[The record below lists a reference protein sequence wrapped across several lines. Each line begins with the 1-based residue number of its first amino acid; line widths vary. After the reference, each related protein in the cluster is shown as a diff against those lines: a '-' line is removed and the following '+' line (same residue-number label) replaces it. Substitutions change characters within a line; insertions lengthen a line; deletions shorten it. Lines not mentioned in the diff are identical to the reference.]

1 MTVVAKMPSN
11 NQHPNLIIDT
21 TFVGVEDISIFV
33 DASLGHRNGP
43 NNRGGCGLYILDNN
57 TNQHPPR
64 VIFRES
70 VNLGPQTSSTLCE
83 LCAIYLAADWVLNN
97 PDVVSGKKIRIYSD
111 NRSSIWLL
119 SGQHNVREN
128 SLISPVQKTLEH
140 LESGAS
146 LCQSLTLTWVRAH
159 VGHFGNEGADQL
171 AKLGSR
177 AILPPIDWPF
187 SDPVPQNVP
196 QNVPADQVSRT
207 GPLRSRG
214 L

>member
-1 MTVVAKMPSN
+1 MMTSVAKMPSN
-11 NQHPNLIIDT
+11 NQHLFIDT
-21 TFVGVEDISIFV
+21 TFVGVDDISIFV

-57 TNQHPPR
+57 TNQHLPR

-70 VNLGPQTSSTLCE
+70 VNLGAQTSSTLCE

-97 PDVVSGKKIRIYSD
+97 PDVVSGKKICIHSD
-111 NRSSIWLL
+111 SQSSIWLL
-119 SGQHNVREN
+119 SGQHIVREN
-128 SLISPVQKTLEH
+128 SLISPVQKTREH
-140 LESGAS
+140 LESGAL
-146 LCQSLTLTWVRAH
+146 LCQSLTLKWVRAH
-159 VGHFGNEGADQL
+159 AGHFGNYEADQL

-177 AILPPIDWPF
+177 ANLPPIDWPF

-196 QNVPADQVSRT
+196 QNVPADQVSRAR
-207 GPLRSRG
+207 PLRSRG